1 MPKLK
6 GTSASPLCPVVFHV
20 GNQFAFLITHAKMII
35 FFQTYSNIGTK
46 IAKQSA
52 FFPPSTLFCSVSSQI
67 SFDFRLFLQK
77 NVTSLTPLQ
86 TLGYCTQYSIYFL
99 LLFPPLSGQPIS
111 LCPFLLSLKK
121 LFSPL
126 SAITRSTPTYCNK
139 GVLRRAVLFVST
151 N

>member
-1 MPKLK
+1 MPIGFSCRK
-6 GTSASPLCPVVFHV
+6 SVSS
-20 GNQFAFLITHAKMII
+20 LITHAKMMI

-67 SFDFRLFLQK
+67 SVDFRLFLQK

-86 TLGYCTQYSIYFL
+86 TLGYCTPYSIYFL
-99 LLFPPLSGQPIS
+99 LPFPPPSGQPIS

-126 SAITRSTPTYCNK
+126 SSITRSTPTYCND
-139 GVLRRAVLFVST
+139 GALHHIVLFVST